1 MYENMHENILS
12 NILLENMK
20 AETNTINL
28 HLPTFYES
36 TFNKTTE
43 FYTLLN
49 FLNIV

>member
-1 MYENMHENILS
+1 MYENMNEKILF

-20 AETNTINL
+20 AEANTINL

>member
-1 MYENMHENILS
+1 MHENILL
-12 NILLENMK
+12 NILIKNGK
-20 AETNTINL
+20 AETKTKNIY
-28 HLPTFYES
+28 LPTFYES

>member
-1 MYENMHENILS
+1 MYEN
-12 NILLENMK
+12 ILLYILLKNME
-20 AETNTINL
+20 AETNNINL

-36 TFNKTTE
+36 TFNKNTE